1 MVGNVRMDREFDPDL
16 KSLKSSKSVQLKNEC
31 EDNLKNAFCGESLT
45 CSFTITSFSQ
55 GSVIINFLV
64 AVASGQATG
73 CETLASLNS
82 AMNSLAIP
90 GISPGSFSSGKP
102 LAFKILPSY
111 SLIITFK

>member
-1 MVGNVRMDREFDPDL
+1 M
-16 KSLKSSKSVQLKNEC
+16 QLKVEF
-31 EDNLKNAFCGESLT
+31 EGPLRSHFCRGSST
-45 CSFTITSFSQ
+45 CSLTITSFSQ
-55 GSVIINFLV
+55 GSVIVNFLV